1 MRKIYEKLTSLD
13 TLLSSISGLL
23 LVLSFPKS
31 EFSGLAFIAIL
42 PLLYTLNRPRRKVPA
57 LVCGV
62 ITGFIFSIGGLYWLT
77 ITMENYGGVP
87 RVISLILLVIF
98 SFYLSLYVGLFA
110 WGTVRVGKAGIPLM
124 VSAPLLWVALEYARG
139 HLLTGFPWNLFG
151 YTQYKN
157 LLLIQIS
164 DVTAVYG
171 VSFLLVLINAAFTQ
185 MLVTLKNLRSFRELL
200 APILTLLISVG
211 LTVSY
216 GVYRINEIHAA
227 QPERS
232 IKVGVVQGNIEQ
244 DQKWDPRFRDKILA
258 IHTRLARMAAE
269 EQPDLI
275 LWPEASVPFYFMVD
289 REFQSKLLT
298 LIDDIGIDLLFGSPD
313 YILKDGERLFFNS
326 VFLVSPGAEL
336 RGRYDKIHLVPFGE
350 YVPLRKAL
358 FFVRPIIDQIGD
370 MTPGRKVSLM
380 QTAKG
385 TCGTPICYEVIL
397 PDLVRRFVLAGADF
411 IATLT
416 NDNWFGQS
424 SAPYQHFS
432 MAVFRAVE
440 NRVPLVRSAN
450 SGISGVVAADGRILK
465 KTGIF
470 EESVFTE
477 RITFLERSKTFY
489 TRFGDIFA
497 FLCIAG
503 SVLCL
508 AVSWICSRSQGAVVR
523 GQG

>member
-1 MRKIYEKLTSLD
+1 MRKIYEKLTSPD
-13 TLLSSISGLL
+13 TFLSSLSGLF
-23 LVLSFPKS
+23 LVLSFPKI

-42 PLLYTLNRPRRKVPA
+42 PLLFTLNRSGRKLPA
-57 LVCGV
+57 LACGV
-62 ITGFIFSIGGLYWLT
+62 ITGFVFSVGGLYWLT
-77 ITMENYGGVP
+77 ITMENYGGIP
-87 RVISLILLVIF
+87 RVGSLIILLIF

-110 WGTVRVGKAGIPLM
+110 WGTVRMGKAGIPLM

-139 HLLTGFPWNLFG
+139 HLLTGFPWNLLG
-151 YTQYKN
+151 YTQYNN
-157 LLLIQIS
+157 LLMIQIS
-164 DVTAVYG
+164 DITAVYG
-171 VSFLLVLINAAFTQ
+171 VSFLLVLINAALTQ
-185 MLVTLKNLRSFRELL
+185 MLLTLKNLRPFRELL
-200 APILTLLISVG
+200 APILTILISIG

-216 GVYRINEIHAA
+216 GAYRINEIRTA

-232 IKVGVVQGNIEQ
+232 IRVGVVQGNIEQ
-244 DQKWDPRFRDKILA
+244 DQKWDPRFRDNILA
-258 IHTRLARMAAE
+258 VYTRLSQRAAE

-275 LWPEASVPFYFMVD
+275 LWPEASVPFYFMAD
-289 REFQSKLLT
+289 REYQSKLLA
-298 LIDDIGIDLLFGSPD
+298 LIDDFGIDLLFGSPD
-313 YILKDGERLFFNS
+313 TMLKNGEQLFFNS

-370 MTPGRKVSLM
+370 MTPGREVSLM
-380 QTAKG
+380 QTTKG

-416 NDNWFGQS
+416 NDDWFGRS

-450 SGISGVVAADGRILK
+450 SGISGVVAPDGRILK
-465 KTGIF
+465 ETGIF
-470 EESVFTE
+470 VESVFTE
-477 RITFLERSKTFY
+477 RLPLLERSKTFY
-489 TRFGDIFA
+489 TRFGDLFA

-503 SVLCL
+503 SIFCFVF
-508 AVSWICSRSQGAVVR
+508 VWILRIRSRGSR
-523 GQG
+523 G